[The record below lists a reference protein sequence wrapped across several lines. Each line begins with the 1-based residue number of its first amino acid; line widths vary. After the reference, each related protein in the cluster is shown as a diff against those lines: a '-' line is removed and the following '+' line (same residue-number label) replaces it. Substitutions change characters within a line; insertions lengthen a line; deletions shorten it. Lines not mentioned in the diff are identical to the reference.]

1 MQDVPTLQIPGVFS
15 TQSKIPKRMDG
26 VRVRAYSHKIYWYAE
41 YDANGGLSIQPL
53 NAEMLPSGV
62 KLPISLV
69 ELAGGYDPE
78 PAVYERKV
86 LPKMRQFDGIL
97 EKADEYREENKNA
110 RAACEYRRALAMDEE
125 NIRANFGAGLTYLAQ
140 GETGKAGEIFRRLLG
155 LQGTFEERHKHMFN
169 EFGISM
175 RKNKM
180 FQEAV
185 EYYGRALEL
194 TKDDENLH
202 INIARPLCEQKKFA
216 ACTQHLIQAL
226 RLAPGNKTA
235 VDFLAWMKCKD
246 FIPLHL
252 QLEVEKAL
260 NVKPGDESGEGECV
274 LPDELFE

>member
-1 MQDVPTLQIPGVFS
+1 
-15 TQSKIPKRMDG
+15 MDG
-26 VRVRAYSHKIYWYAE
+26 VRVRAYSHKIYWYAAC
-41 YDANGGLSIQPL
+41 DADGKLYIQPL

-78 PAVYERKV
+78 PEVYERTV
-86 LPKMRQFDGIL
+86 LPKMRQLDGIL
-97 EKADEYREENKNA
+97 EKADECRKENKNV

-140 GETGKAGEIFRRLLG
+140 GDTGKASEIFRRLLR
-155 LQGTFEERHKHMFN
+155 LEGTFEERHKHMFN
-169 EFGISM
+169 EFGINM

-202 INIARPLCEQKKFA
+202 INIARPLCEQRKFA

-235 VDFLAWMKCKD
+235 VDFLVWMKGKNL
-246 FIPLHL
+246 IPLRL
-252 QLEVEKAL
+252 QLEAEKAL
-260 NVKPGDESGEGECV
+260 AAKPENETDEGECV